1 MTRILCFILWVG
13 TFSNASAQYAFR
25 SNQFEFSMKEPPG
38 WIKSYVGEP
47 NFRDDPSYM
56 ERIVSFN
63 RFASNY
69 QQGFNPS
76 IDVTVE
82 HFGANNNRFMK
93 RYLKASKWNWPGG
106 HGSYEII
113 KKPEQVIVN
122 GKTAITCTMQ
132 GKLSGHGI
140 SNPYFIQKRVYFI
153 HVDKHIFKITFTDA
167 AQTTTYA
174 SLFDTLKDSI
184 KINQL

>member
-1 MTRILCFILWVG
+1 MKILAFMLWIV
-13 TFSNASAQYAFR
+13 TFSSASAQYAFR
-25 SNQFEFSMKEPPG
+25 SKQFEFSIKEPPG

-47 NFRDDPSYM
+47 NFRNDPSYM

-63 RFASNY
+63 RVTPNR
-69 QQGFNPS
+69 QQEFNPS
-76 IDVTVE
+76 IDVTAE

-93 RYLKASKWNWPGG
+93 RYLKASKWDWPGG
-106 HGSYEII
+106 HGNYEII

-122 GKTAITCTMQ
+122 GKMAITCTMQ

-140 SNPYFIQKRVYFI
+140 SNPYFVRKRVYYI
-153 HVDKHIFKITFTDA
+153 HVDKHIFKVTFTDA
-167 AQTTTYA
+167 GQDNTYT

-184 KINQL
+184 KIAQL